1 MINTVEFLTSFLP
14 YFFLLNHLKKKG
26 MLYISNPLF
35 YLLVTFGVYI
45 AGMLHFTDP
54 STIFDILDFT
64 SADLNLNFVPF
75 STGISK
81 IGYVLNVVLF
91 VPFGVLIPLLFKEK
105 HPFLETMGCGFLGSL
120 FIEFSQLFN
129 ERVSDVD
136 DLIMNTFGVFIG
148 WLIYFVFFKKIGS
161 YKLPLRWLFLFIF
174 VLNIGRFFLFY
185 WY

>member
-1 MINTVEFLTSFLP
+1 MINTFEFLTSFLP
-14 YFFLLNHLKKKG
+14 YFFLLDHLKKKG
-26 MLYISNPLF
+26 MLYINNPLF

-91 VPFGVLIPLLFKEK
+91 VPL
-105 HPFLETMGCGFLGSL
+105 GF
-120 FIEFSQLFN
+120 
-129 ERVSDVD
+129 
-136 DLIMNTFGVFIG
+136 
-148 WLIYFVFFKKIGS
+148 
-161 YKLPLRWLFLFIF
+161 
-174 VLNIGRFFLFY
+174 
-185 WY
+185 